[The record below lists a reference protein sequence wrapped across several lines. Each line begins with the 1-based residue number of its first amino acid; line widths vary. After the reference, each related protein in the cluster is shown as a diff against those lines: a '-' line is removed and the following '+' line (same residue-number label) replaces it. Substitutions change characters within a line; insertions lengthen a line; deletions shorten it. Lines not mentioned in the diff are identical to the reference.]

1 MITSLVVNLGELSA
15 AFDEPRR
22 GPVRT
27 FFDRVTGTI
36 EPMPRDAEVE
46 GVYDDIVAAP
56 DRWIEIRPLPLA
68 RRLEL
73 RRRFLDQVTDPH
85 QRLQLGEALA
95 GERPLA
101 RFDALLRRTPGLLDG
116 WLSFRT
122 AELAMMTRAWLSAL
136 AIEPR

>member
-1 MITSLVVNLGELSA
+1 MITRLVVNLGELAA

-56 DRWIEIRPLPLA
+56 ERWIEIRPVPLA
-68 RRLEL
+68 QRLEL
-73 RRRFLDQVTDPH
+73 RRRFLEQVADPH
-85 QRLQLGEALA
+85 HRLQMADALA
-95 GERPLA
+95 GQRPLA
-101 RFDALLRRTPGLLDG
+101 RFDALLRGAPTLLDA

-136 AIEPR
+136 GVEPR